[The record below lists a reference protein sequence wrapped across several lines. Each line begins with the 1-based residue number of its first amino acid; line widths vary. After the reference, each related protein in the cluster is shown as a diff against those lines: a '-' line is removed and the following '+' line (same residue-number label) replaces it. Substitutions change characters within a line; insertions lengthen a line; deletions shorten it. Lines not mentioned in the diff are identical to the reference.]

1 MKVGVTLSSS
11 IYPPECLHVAIAAY
25 QEFCSV
31 KVVSETPTGYSIEIS
46 QLVNATDGKHLADEF
61 LNYLLDLSLEK
72 HLAGFQKSYGTD
84 RISTP

>member
-11 IYPPECLHVAIAAY
+11 IYPSECLHAAIAAY

-31 KVVSETPTGYSIEIS
+31 KVVSETPTGYSIEIN
-46 QLVNATDGKHLADEF
+46 QLVTTTDEKYLADEF

-72 HLAGFQKSYGTD
+72 HLTGFQKNYGTD
-84 RISTP
+84 RISAP